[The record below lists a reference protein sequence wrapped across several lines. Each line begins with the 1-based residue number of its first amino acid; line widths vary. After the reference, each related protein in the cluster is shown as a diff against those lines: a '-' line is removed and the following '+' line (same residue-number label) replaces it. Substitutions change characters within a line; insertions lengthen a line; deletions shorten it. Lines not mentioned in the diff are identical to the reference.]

1 MKATNGQ
8 KQRTTD
14 LGCPLPIGIS
24 TKQPR
29 EHIGRRSEK
38 LLKAREPGYLLQY
51 FLYEKDKLHP

>member
-1 MKATNGQ
+1 MEATNGQ

-14 LGCPLPIGIS
+14 LGCPLPIDIS
-24 TKQPR
+24 TTQPW
-29 EHIGRRSEK
+29 EHTRRGSEK